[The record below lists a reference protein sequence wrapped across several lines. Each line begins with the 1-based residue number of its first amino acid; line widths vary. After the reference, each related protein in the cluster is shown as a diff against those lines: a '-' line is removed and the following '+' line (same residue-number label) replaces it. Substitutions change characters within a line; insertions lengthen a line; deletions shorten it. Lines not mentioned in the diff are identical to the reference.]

1 MPLSRKLV
9 GLIETNAE
17 ELTTKWIEIVR
28 THPNTPT
35 YHNYDQD
42 LLHERA
48 YSVYS
53 QLGKWLSDETTKEEI
68 QSIYST
74 LGRHRR
80 KEGFRLS
87 EVLQALI
94 ITRRVLWLKIESDGL
109 LDSALELSLAMNL
122 SNRTVL
128 FFDRAMFF
136 TAVGYES

>member
-17 ELTTKWIEIVR
+17 DLTTKWIELVR
-28 THPNTPT
+28 AHPDLPT
-35 YHNYDQD
+35 YHTYDEEQ
-42 LLHERA
+42 LHERA

-68 QSIYST
+68 ERIYSN
-74 LGRHRR
+74 LGRQRR
-80 KEGFRLS
+80 EEGFKLS

-109 LDSALELSLAMNL
+109 LDSALDLSLAMQV
-122 SNRTVL
+122 SNRTIL

-136 TAVGYES
+136 MAQGYES